1 MIKNLTKWAVC
12 ACMIAFFAP
21 AGVYA
26 DSLKD
31 LFNSDWGK
39 ELGQIAEETVAQNTA
54 KSLEVA
60 DLKGSWKAFEPA
72 VSLRS
77 DNVLEQAGG
86 AAIAGIAEEKIRPYY
101 EKLDL
106 DGTELTISDNGEFT
120 IKIKKIPVKGT
131 LLKNEDGSFAM
142 KLNSGLS
149 KLKKEQ
155 RELTAY
161 ILKSKDDMSIT
172 IDVKKLLGV
181 VEKIAAKTDAKT
193 IGTMAKLLENYDQV
207 CVGLRFMQTA
217 K

>member
-1 MIKNLTKWAVC
+1 MINNLTKWAVC

-31 LFNSDWGK
+31 LLNSDWGK
-39 ELGQIAEETVAQNTA
+39 KLGQIAEETVAQNTA

-60 DLKGSWKAFEPA
+60 DFKGFWKAFEPA

>member
-1 MIKNLTKWAVC
+1 MNNIKKWAAC
-12 ACMIAFFAP
+12 ACIIASLAP
-21 AGVYA
+21 TNANA

-39 ELGQIAEETVAQNTA
+39 KLGQIAEETVDQNTA
-54 KSLEVA
+54 KKLEVA
-60 DLKGSWKAFEPA
+60 DLKGTWKAFDPA

-77 DNVLEQAGG
+77 ENVLEQAGG

-106 DGTELTISDNGEFT
+106 DGTEMTINEKGEFT
-120 IKIKKIPVKGT
+120 IKIKKIPVKGVFV
-131 LLKNEDGSFAM
+131 KNDDGSFAM

>member
-1 MIKNLTKWAVC
+1 MNNIKKWAAC
-12 ACMIAFFAP
+12 ACMIASLAP
-21 AGVYA
+21 ANANA

-39 ELGQIAEETVAQNTA
+39 KLGQIAEETVAQNTA
-54 KSLEVA
+54 KKLEVA

-161 ILKSKDDMSIT
+161 ILKSKDDLSIT